1 MAVILTDGT
10 IDWEISCDQWAQ
22 SGETPP
28 AGFTVKSNS
37 CANAG
42 AAFYS
47 PFASFTLGD
56 GTVVSVGLTMPG
68 SVFDVDGSP
77 ITDAGT
83 FEVTFIA
90 QNANKVFAG
99 PVSGVDAVPTFR
111 ALVAGDIPNLSALNG
126 LLNLTQIAQGG
137 ATTGQVLTWN
147 GSAWVAQ
154 TPTAGLTGS
163 IAAGQIAFGSGANVI
178 SGENNLWWD
187 AANDRLGVGTNAPGG
202 RFHLL
207 QPSTGNEQ
215 TKGFLIQDPT
225 ATGTPIFR
233 MVAGFPGNYDGYL
246 LYYRNSLLCQMI
258 EDSGAVSYFNNLKL
272 NENSL
277 LTAIQHSNSWLRFVN
292 SAGTRYAELVGS
304 TDLRL
309 ATNGFGADVWLIAST
324 GNMGIGTNTPARK
337 LHVNGAARITGSAG
351 TPTNL
356 LGRDSSGDI
365 ANLTLGAGL
374 SITGGAISATGT
386 IGGSIAATRVAYG
399 TGTNTIGGEADFLYD
414 STNNRLQ
421 VGTGTATAAFNAFF
435 GAESAAEPFK
445 ASGNVSG
452 NMVTTIANIFNASGS
467 GNNII
472 QMLTGGASAGDPVIQ
487 LSISGVV
494 THAFGIDNS
503 DGDKIKITPNAV
515 LPGEFSNASFVI
527 TNQSPPR
534 YGFNVD
540 SPSYEIDAQRQA
552 RFGQVQSRQATY
564 ATPTTSTGAGT
575 GASAFVTNTTG
586 NGFIVVID
594 TGTTP
599 TLGGNIVTVTIP
611 WFAASAVNATF
622 SAYND
627 LAANHIQRFRIG
639 STSNNNIILTNC
651 NTALAASSSY
661 SFMVTFFG

>member
-1 MAVILTDGT
+1 MAVVLTDGT

-56 GTVVSVGLTMPG
+56 GTVVSVGLTMPA

-99 PVSGVDAVPTFR
+99 PVSGADAVPTFR

-147 GSAWVAQ
+147 GTNWTAA
-154 TPTAGLTGS
+154 TPSVGIGGS
-163 IAAGQIAFGSGANVI
+163 IAAGQIAYGSGVNTIA
-178 SGENNLWWD
+178 GENNLWWD
-187 AANDRLGVGTNAPGG
+187 AANDRLGVGTNSPGG

-207 QPSTGNEQ
+207 QPSTGNQ
-215 TKGFLIQDPT
+215 LTKGFLIQDPT

-233 MVAGFPGNYDGYL
+233 MVAGYPGNYDGYL

-258 EDSGAVSYFNNLKL
+258 EDNGAVSYFNNLKL

-292 SAGTRYAELVGS
+292 SAGTRYAELVGW

-351 TPTNL
+351 TPSNI
-356 LGRDSSGDI
+356 LGRDASGDI

-374 SITGGAISATGT
+374 SITGGALNVSTGVT
-386 IGGSIAATRVAYG
+386 GSGTAGRVALWSG
-399 TGTNTIGGEADFLYD
+399 TSALTSDAELLYD

-421 VGTGTATAAFNAFF
+421 VGTGTASAAFNAFF
-435 GAESAAEPFK
+435 GAVSSAEPFR
-445 ASGNVSG
+445 ASGNISG
-452 NMVTTIANIFNASGS
+452 NMITSIANIFNAGGG
-467 GNNII
+467 GNNIF
-472 QMLTGGASAGDPVIQ
+472 QLVTGGANAGDPVIQ
-487 LSISGVV
+487 MGATGGTSWAI
-494 THAFGIDNS
+494 GIDNS
-503 DGDKIKITPNAV
+503 DGDKFKITPDAA
-515 LPGEFSNASFVI
+515 LPGEFTNASFVV
-527 TNQSPPR
+527 TAQSPPR

-540 SPSYEIDAQRQA
+540 SPAYELDMQRQA
-552 RFGQVQSRQATY
+552 RFGQVQVRQATY
-564 ATPTTSTGAGT
+564 AAPTAGAGAGT
-575 GASAFVTNTTG
+575 GATFVITNATG
-586 NGFIVVID
+586 NSFLLNIT

-599 TLGGNIVTVTIP
+599 TLNGNIVTVTIP
-611 WFAASAVNATF
+611 WFAASAVNAVF
-622 SAYND
+622 CAYND
-627 LAANHIQRFRIG
+627 LAANHIQRFKIG
-639 STSNNNIILTNC
+639 STSNNNITITNC
-651 NTALAASSSY
+651 NTALSASSTYALS
-661 SFMVTFFG
+661 VVFFG